1 MGFKLPCIVSSL
13 KSLDVDH
20 HSIIN
25 AFSEL
30 IQDYVNSELGLR
42 LRGKLKIENTGDP
55 RNVYTPMYILTFSK
69 ENMYN
74 S

>member
-30 IQDYVNSELGLR
+30 IQDYVNSDELKTQVTR
-42 LRGKLKIENTGDP
+42 VMCIPQFFERKH
-55 RNVYTPMYILTFSK
+55 V
-69 ENMYN
+69 
-74 S
+74 